1 MTVAQFFRINGGTTQ
16 LKGVTP
22 DISLPTI
29 TDLDNSGESSYDN
42 PLPWSQIKSAEFI
55 SAGDLKLVI
64 PKLIANHNSRISK
77 DKDFQYLQEDI
88 TEYKNQ
94 LDKNLI
100 SLNEAQRLKEREVQE
115 KRLASR
121 EKTSDSQMNDAL
133 RDDGLQINERN
144 LNRELEIEKIR
155 KSTKD
160 ILLNEAANVL
170 SDEISLP
177 KINTTAAAHSLHKME
192 MLNFMFGFEEKQAS
206 PF

>member
-1 MTVAQFFRINGGTTQ
+1 MPP
-16 LKGVTP
+16 L
-22 DISLPTI
+22 I

-42 PLPWSQIKSAEFI
+42 PLPWSQIKSAEFT
-55 SAGDLKLVI
+55 SAGDLKPII
-64 PKLIANHNSRISK
+64 PKLIASHNSRISK

-100 SLNEAQRLKEREVQE
+100 SLNEAQRIKEREAQD

-121 EKTSDSQMNDAL
+121 EKTSDSPTNDAL
-133 RDDGLQINERN
+133 HDDGLQVNERN

-155 KSTKD
+155 KNSKD

-177 KINTTAAAHSLHKME
+177 EVNATAVVNPLPKTELH
-192 MLNFMFGFEEKQAS
+192 
-206 PF
+206 